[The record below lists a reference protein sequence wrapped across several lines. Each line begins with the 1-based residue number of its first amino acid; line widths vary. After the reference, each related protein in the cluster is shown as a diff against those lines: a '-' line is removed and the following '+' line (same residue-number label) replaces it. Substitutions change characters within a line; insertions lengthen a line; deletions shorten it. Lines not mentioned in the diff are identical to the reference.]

1 MENKKID
8 ILLMQPIVPSIEAKL
23 DSTYNVHRLHKQN
36 DKESFLSQVGPEIK
50 AVVTGG
56 GLGISGKV
64 MDALPA
70 LELIAVYGIG
80 TDAVDMEKA
89 RSRGIKVSTTPGV
102 LTEDVADL
110 ALGLMLAAL
119 RGISTG
125 DRYVRA
131 GQWGKAPLPLGRKLS
146 GKHVG
151 IVGLGRVGRA
161 IAKRVAAFDC
171 KISYSDL
178 KQASDVDYGFIPDI
192 HALARACDILVL
204 AASADHGRCL
214 VDAQVLDCLG
224 PDSFFINVARGKLV
238 DEPALVM
245 ALSEKRIAGAGLD
258 VFLDEPHVP
267 QAMLSL
273 ENVVLQPHRAS
284 ATIETRTAM
293 GQLVIDN
300 LESYFSQ
307 GQLLTPAV

>member
-1 MENKKID
+1 MKNKKID
-8 ILLMQPIVPSIEAKL
+8 VLLMQPLVPVIEARL
-23 DSTYNVHRLHKQN
+23 DSAYTVHRLHKQE
-36 DKESFLSQVGPEIK
+36 DKEAFLNKVGPAIK

-64 MDALPA
+64 IDALPA
-70 LELIAVYGIG
+70 LEVIAIYGIG

-89 RSRGIKVSTTPGV
+89 QARGIKVSTTPGV
-102 LTEDVADL
+102 LTDDVADL
-110 ALGLMLAAL
+110 AIGLMLATL

-131 GQWGKAPLPLGRKLS
+131 GQWGKLPLPLGRKLT
-146 GKHVG
+146 GKHIG

-161 IAKRVAAFDC
+161 IAKRVEAFDC
-171 KISYSDL
+171 KISYSNL
-178 KQASDVDYGFIPDI
+178 RQESDVDYDFIPDI
-192 HALARACDILVL
+192 HALARVCDILVL

-214 VDAQVLDCLG
+214 VDGLVLDSLG
-224 PDSFFINVARGKLV
+224 PDGFFINVARGKLV
-238 DEPALVM
+238 DELALVS

-258 VFLDEPHVP
+258 VFVDEPHVP
-267 QAMLSL
+267 QALFDL

-284 ATIETRTAM
+284 ATIETRTVM
-293 GQLVIDN
+293 GQLVLDN

-307 GQLLTPAV
+307 EQLLTPAL

>member
-8 ILLMQPIVPSIEAKL
+8 VLLMQAIVPAIEALL
-23 DSTYNVHRLHKQN
+23 DSAYIVHRLYKQD
-36 DKESFLSQVGPEIK
+36 DKESFLKKNGPGIK

-56 GLGISGKV
+56 GLGISGKI
-64 MDALPA
+64 MDALPN

-80 TDAVDMEKA
+80 TDAVDMDKA
-89 RSRGIKVSTTPGV
+89 RARGIRVSTTPGV

-119 RGISTG
+119 RGIGTG
-125 DRYVRA
+125 ERYVRA
-131 GQWGKAPLPLGRKLS
+131 GQWGKMPLPLGRKLS
-146 GKHVG
+146 GKHIG

-161 IAKRVAAFDC
+161 IAKRVEAFDC
-171 KISYSDL
+171 KISYSNL
-178 KQASDVDYGFIPDI
+178 QQESDVDYNFVPDI
-192 HALARACDILVL
+192 NELARVSDILVL
-204 AASADHGRCL
+204 AASADHGQCL
-214 VDAQVLDCLG
+214 VDAQVLDSLG

-238 DEPALVM
+238 DEPALVT

-258 VFLDEPHVP
+258 VFVDEPNVP
-267 QAMLSL
+267 QALLAL

-293 GQLVIDN
+293 GQLVLDN
-300 LESYFSQ
+300 MESFFER
-307 GQLLTPAV
+307 GHLLTPAY